1 MKEMFFSCKEF
12 NQPLNWDVSKVE
24 NMKEM
29 FYDCAKFNQPL
40 NWNVS
45 NVRDMSRMFYD
56 CAKFNQ
62 PLNWDV
68 SKVENMKEMF
78 YDCAKFN
85 QPLKW
90 DVSNV
95 RDMSEMF
102 YYCKEFNQPLN
113 WDVSN
118 VRDMS
123 EMFSSCKEFNQPL
136 NWNVSN
142 VTIMKSMFS
151 SCDKFN
157 QPLNNWDVGKVENM
171 KGMFSGCDKF
181 NQPLNN
187 WDVGNVR
194 DMRNMFWGCMNFNQP
209 LNNWDISNVI
219 NMSDMFYACHI
230 EQRYKPV
237 KLSKQILRYAQVMKH
252 AIPLFHKK
260 HHLSIHL
267 LKSKK
272 VEDLITFDEI
282 SLYRHLNESIDN
294 IVFYHLSGTTG
305 HFYLTDRDTLK
316 RLANDMAFVRY
327 KCHDVYQILHVS
339 LEKFDPSTPYLAGKS
354 FGFYGLIPIA
364 QLKTIIEN
372 KHSGY
377 QFIVVE
383 DSGKAPSVVSLHILQ
398 PGANAVSA
406 SHCQE
411 GHGDTIYKLSRIDW
425 KHLPFSPRVS
435 PSKTK
440 SHKVS
445 KIKNVSN
452 SHRVTQSLSLSKRK
466 NGTNSHR
473 VTQSLSLS
481 KRKNGTRNSK

>member
-1 MKEMFFSCKEF
+1 MSLENVSITDTNIRKLVKQYFNNTSSLPPDLKNISNWDVSEVTNFSRLFMSRSKF
-12 NQPLNWDVSKVE
+12 NEPLNWDVSKATD
-24 NMKEM
+24 MSEM
-29 FYDCAKFNQPL
+29 FYGCDKFNQPL

-45 NVRDMSRMFYD
+45 NVRDM
-56 CAKFNQ
+56 
-62 PLNWDV
+62 
-68 SKVENMKEMF
+68 KEMF
-78 YDCAKFN
+78 
-85 QPLKW
+85 
-90 DVSNV
+90 SG
-95 RDMSEMF
+95 
-102 YYCKEFNQPLN
+102 CKEFNQPLN

-118 VRDMS
+118 VRDMK
-123 EMFSSCKEFNQPL
+123 EMFWGCYEFNQPL

-157 QPLNNWDVGKVENM
+157 QPLNWDVGNVRDM
-171 KGMFSGCDKF
+171 KELFSGCDKF

-187 WDVGNVR
+187 WDVSNVR
-194 DMRNMFWGCMNFNQP
+194 DMSNMFWGCAKFNQP

-219 NMSDMFYACHI
+219 NMSDMFYGCHI
-230 EQRYKPV
+230 EQSYKPV
-237 KLSKQILRYAQVMKH
+237 KLNTKILRYAQVMKH

-383 DSGKAPSVVSLHILQ
+383 DSGKAPSVVSLHMLL

-411 GHGDTIYKLSRIDW
+411 GHGDTIYKLFRIDW
-425 KHLPFSPRVS
+425 KHLSFSPRVS

-440 SHKVS
+440 YHKVS
-445 KIKNVSN
+445 KIKNRSN
-452 SHRVTQSLSLSKRK
+452 SHRVTQSLSISKRK
-466 NGTNSHR
+466 NGSNSHR
-473 VTQSLSLS
+473 VTRSLSLS
-481 KRKNGTRNSK
+481 KRKNGTHS